1 MSVSRPFSAILLTA
15 AALALVL
22 LVASMTRVLE
32 RGEGDLV
39 DAQIGFVLADL
50 DQTIERNLSLGLP
63 LSELQ
68 PIERILEQTVAN
80 NSELLA
86 IEVLSPTGTALYS
99 TDRGAVGEPIPPAW
113 QRAIDDRSPG
123 RPWRVDHL
131 ETVVIGT
138 SIENDFGQ
146 TAGWITLILDDSV
159 QPPAGHLLPGIL
171 LRAAPYL
178 VGGLAF
184 ALLLALGAGTTLARH
199 FRRLARQVDK
209 QGELAADADPAAMAL
224 PRAIS
229 TVNRV
234 RHEIGTCVDTLRQI
248 DGEI

>member
-1 MSVSRPFSAILLTA
+1 MSVSRPFSTILLTA
-15 AALALVL
+15 AALALIL
-22 LVASMTRVLE
+22 LVTAMTRVLE
-32 RGEGDLV
+32 RGEADLV
-39 DAQIGFVLADL
+39 NAQIGFVLADL

-86 IEVLSPTGTALYS
+86 VEVLSPTGTALYS
-99 TDRGAVGEPIPPAW
+99 TDRGAVGESIPPAW
-113 QRAIDDRSPG
+113 QRAINDRSPG

-171 LRAAPYL
+171 LRAGPSLLA
-178 VGGLAF
+178 GLAL
-184 ALLLALGAGTTLARH
+184 ALLLAIAMGTGLARR
-199 FRRLARQVDK
+199 FRRLARQVEQHGD
-209 QGELAADADPAAMAL
+209 LDAAADPATVAL
-224 PRAIS
+224 PGAVS
-229 TVNRV
+229 TVNRA
-234 RHEIGTCVDTLRQI
+234 RHEIDTCVDTLRQI

>member
-1 MSVSRPFSAILLTA
+1 MSVSRPFSVILLTA
-15 AALALVL
+15 SALALIL
-22 LVASMTRVLE
+22 LVTSMTRVLE
-32 RGEGDLV
+32 RGEADLV

-80 NSELLA
+80 NSDLLA
-86 IEVLSPTGTALYS
+86 IEVLSPTGIALYS

-113 QRAIDDRSPG
+113 EQAIEDRQAG

-131 ETVVIGT
+131 GTVVIGT

-171 LRAAPYL
+171 LSSSPYL
-178 VGGLAF
+178 LGGLV
-184 ALLLALGAGTTLARH
+184 LALILAIATGTGMARH
-199 FRRLARQVDK
+199 FRRLARQVDRH
-209 QGELAADADPAAMAL
+209 GELNADADPATMAL
-224 PRAIS
+224 PLALS
-229 TVNRV
+229 TVAHA
-234 RHEIGTCVDTLRQI
+234 RHEIDTCVETLRQI